1 MIDFSAFIGI
11 PYVDKGRDYGGA
23 DCWGLKYLVYRDVRG
38 IELPAYSDRYATAAD
53 RAAIARFIAGEMD
66 DWTEIPH
73 GKERPFDGVLMRE
86 GKFPRHIGTVTSPG
100 QLLHVQ
106 PGMTSC
112 IERYRS
118 GLLANRVVGF
128 YRYRDGE

>member
-1 MIDFSAFIGI
+1 MTDFSAFVGI
-11 PYVDKGRDYGGA
+11 PYIDKGRDYTGA
-23 DCWGLKYLVYRDVRG
+23 DCWGLKRLVYRDMLG

-53 RAAIARFIAGEMD
+53 RAAIARFIAGELD
-66 DWTEIPH
+66 EWVEISP
-73 GKERPFDGVLMRE
+73 GQERTFDGVLLRE
-86 GKFPRHIGTVTSPG
+86 GQFPRHVGLVTAPG

-128 YRYRDGE
+128 YRYRDHE